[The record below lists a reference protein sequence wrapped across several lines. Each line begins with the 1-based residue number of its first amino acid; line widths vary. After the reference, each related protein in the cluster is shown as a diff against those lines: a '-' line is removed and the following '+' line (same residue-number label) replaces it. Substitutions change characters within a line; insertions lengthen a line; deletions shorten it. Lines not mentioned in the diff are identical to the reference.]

1 MYSTYLYKA
10 GSMVT
15 TFTLNFI
22 ISWRKAS
29 ENAMQALLDI
39 EYAENAGIV
48 NRPEKGNTITASY
61 LQ

>member
-1 MYSTYLYKA
+1 
-10 GSMVT
+10 MVT

-29 ENAMQALLDI
+29 ENAMQALLDM

-48 NRPEKGNTITASY
+48 NRPEKENTITSFS